1 MCGPIKGVE
10 RKAAGDVI
18 RGKTEKKNHTHNA

>member
-18 RGKTEKKNHTHNA
+18 RGKTEKKKSKNI